1 LGIEGIYVKFKLI
14 VLPLLVWFAVAAG
27 FSESFRNPVRI
38 PTATDPFTVLT
49 ADLNGDGR
57 LDILWTA
64 AGSSLSEPWVV
75 HTLLAQAG
83 GGFVAGPVL
92 ALPAHTSPYCRVA
105 DETRDGTPDLVCV
118 EADQFAASV
127 WVYPGNGDGS
137 FSRPTDTPLPSSQA
151 NYWAPVLGSTADFN
165 GDGVPD
171 LVVGDGLNQ
180 RAYVLLGA
188 GDGTFTVVTQNAHF
202 PLYQSGDSYQ
212 AVDVNGDRHLD
223 LLFSNGAVLLGD
235 GTGQFKPGPGS
246 SFAGYGLCTFGK
258 FAGEPN
264 IDAAC
269 GQDLAVGGDIVGGT
283 QLLIYHGNGDG
294 SFNQTPIKTIT
305 YGDRTNEYNGYGTFR
320 TPIAVLDLNGDGI
333 PDILADAG
341 DGLTVLLGQKGL
353 GFTYPAHY
361 ATGYDPLSSFLLSQF
376 TWQTADL
383 NRDGLPDLIEAG
395 PNGVYVTYGRP
406 DGVFDTAPAYEL
418 AQVIGYETVADFN
431 EDGIPDIAVTGDQA
445 IELSLG
451 KGDGSFEYRTP
462 LPNGVA
468 DFSTPLSAANAH
480 IVHGD
485 FNGDHHQ
492 DILAVGS
499 SAIYQYNDYILFG
512 HGDGTFSAP
521 VLVSDSSLIYPEYYW
536 PQVFDF
542 NHDGKDD
549 LFTYDANNLYVALS
563 KGDGSFKTVTTALSA
578 AAIASTLQTQPAIA
592 DLNGDGKLDAI
603 FGGAANAVFFKGHG
617 DGSFDATGV
626 KLAIPAYK
634 GVAAQG
640 SAAVAVGDFDGDG
653 HKDIALLTTSGVL
666 FVYFG
671 KGGGAFAAGV
681 PAAAFNRSYGSL
693 NAADLNKDGLD
704 DFVLRSGGGNAVS
717 VVHSL
722 AGRKFGPEVNY
733 YAGAGL
739 ADLAIVDLN
748 GDGFPDLVFGNG
760 GSSLGANSVTVLM
773 NLGDSAGVTGE
784 LYALAEPSNT
794 ASPFQLV
801 ASLVAPDQSK
811 LTGSV
816 SFFIDGLAVG
826 SAALADNQASLTV
839 SHAYSAGLHSL
850 KATWAGNKTFAA
862 LTLAGKHQITAGYPT
877 SASIVTN
884 YNPVPLLNAVI
895 FSAVVQSTS
904 GTPAGSV
911 ALLDGKTTLA
921 KVVLTGGAAAYT
933 TSGLSAGTHTIIANF
948 LPATG
953 WASSSASLQQAV
965 SPINATTTLTVTP
978 TIIYAF
984 QPVTATVTVESP
996 GPVPTGTVTFSG
1008 DYSSLGTK
1016 TLVNGAAAFSTSF
1029 SYDGFHEISAQYSG
1043 DKNYNPG
1050 YAYVGAKVL
1059 INPTA
1064 TALNAAPNPATAG
1077 QTVSLTSTVT
1087 SNTVKNV
1094 FATGSVQFMDNGG
1107 SIGTAQLV
1115 SGVASIKLSSL
1126 AVGKHPLVASYLGV
1140 SGFGASQSATYTLV
1154 IAQAPSSTAL
1164 SASPNPATAGATV
1177 TFKAAVTGPRQPTG
1191 TVVFKEGAKP
1201 LSQAI
1206 DVDYQGVAS
1215 FSTSA
1220 LAVGTH
1226 TIVAVYSGDPNLN
1239 TSTSKP
1245 LQVKI
1250 VPKGGS

>member
-1 LGIEGIYVKFKLI
+1 MKFKLV
-14 VLPLLVWFAVAAG
+14 VLSSLVLVAAAAG
-27 FSESFRNPVRI
+27 FAESFRNPVRI
-38 PTATDPFTVLT
+38 PTATDPYAVLV

-57 LDILWTA
+57 LDILWT
-64 AGSSLSEPWVV
+64 GVGPSSSEPWTV

-83 GGFVAGPVL
+83 GSFAAGPVL
-92 ALPAHTSPYCRVA
+92 NLPAHVTPYCRVA
-105 DETRDGTPDLVCV
+105 DETRDGTPDLICPY
-118 EADQFAASV
+118 ADQLSAAIMV
-127 WVYPGNGDGS
+127 FPGNGDGS
-137 FSRPTDTPLPSSQA
+137 FGYPIETPLPSSQA
-151 NYWAPVLGSTADFN
+151 NYWAPVFGSTADFN

-171 LVVGDGLNQ
+171 FVIADALNQ
-180 RAYVLLGA
+180 RAFVLLGA
-188 GDGTFTVVTQNAHF
+188 GDGTFTLVTQNAHF

-212 AVDVNGDRHLD
+212 ALDVNGDGHLD
-223 LLFSNGAVLLGD
+223 LLFANGVVLLGD
-235 GTGQFKPGPGS
+235 GTGQFKPGPS
-246 SFAGYGLCTFGK
+246 SGFAGYGLCTFGK
-258 FAGEPN
+258 LSGEPHV
-264 IDAAC
+264 DMVC
-269 GQDLAVGGDIVGGT
+269 GQELAVNGDIVGGT
-283 QLLIYHGNGDG
+283 QLLIFHGNGDG
-294 SFNQTPIKTIT
+294 SFNQAPIKTVT

-333 PDILADAG
+333 PDILAEAG

-353 GFTYPAHY
+353 GFSYPAHY
-361 ATGYDPLSSFLLSQF
+361 ATGYDPGSSPLLSQF
-376 TWQTADL
+376 TWQTADM
-383 NRDGLPDLIEAG
+383 NRDGLPDLIESG
-395 PNGVYVTYGRP
+395 PSGVYLTYGRP

-418 AQVIGYETVADFN
+418 TQVIGYEAVADFN
-431 EDGIPDIAVTGDQA
+431 EDGIPDIAATGDEA

-521 VLVSDSSLIYPEYYW
+521 VLVSNSSLNYPAYYW

-542 NHDGKDD
+542 NRDGKDD
-549 LFTYDANNLYVALS
+549 LFTYDASNLYVALS
-563 KGDGSFKTVTTALSA
+563 KGDGSFKTATTVLSA

-592 DLNGDGKLDAI
+592 DLNGDGKLDAV
-603 FGGAANAVFFKGHG
+603 FGGVANVVLFYGHG
-617 DGSFDATGV
+617 DGTFDATGV
-626 KLAIPAYK
+626 KLAIPAYQ

-653 HKDIALLTTSGVL
+653 HQDIALLTTSGVL

-681 PAAAFNRSYGSL
+681 PAAAFKLGYTNLY
-693 NAADLNKDGLD
+693 AADLNRDGLC
-704 DFVLRSGGGNAVS
+704 DFVLKSSGGSAVGI
-717 VVHSL
+717 VHSL

-748 GDGFPDLVFGNG
+748 GDGFPDMVFGNG

-773 NLGDSAGVTGE
+773 NLGDKAGVSGE
-784 LYALAEPSNT
+784 LYALAEPSIT
-794 ASPFQLV
+794 AGPFQLV
-801 ASLVAPDQSK
+801 ASLAAPDQSK

-816 SFFIDGLAVG
+816 SFFIDGQAAG

-839 SHAYSAGLHSL
+839 SHAYATGLHTL
-850 KATWAGNKTFAA
+850 KATWPGNKTFAA

-884 YNPVPLLNAVI
+884 YNPVPLLNPVTM
-895 FSAVVQSTS
+895 SAVVQSTS

-921 KVVLTGGAAAYT
+921 TVPLTGGAAAYT
-933 TSGLSAGTHTIIANF
+933 TSGLSAGAHAITANF
-948 LPATG
+948 LPAAG
-953 WASSSASLQQAV
+953 WASSSASLQQVV
-965 SPINATTTLTVTP
+965 SPINATTALTLTP
-978 TIIYAF
+978 TTIYAF
-984 QPVTATVTVESP
+984 QPMTGTVTVKSP
-996 GPVPTGTVTFSG
+996 GPVPTGTVAFSG
-1008 DYSSLGTK
+1008 DYLSLGTK
-1016 TLVNGAAAFSTSF
+1016 TLVNGAAALSTSF
-1029 SYDGFHEISAQYSG
+1029 SEAGYHELSAQYSG

-1050 YAYVGAKVL
+1050 YAYVSANVL
-1059 INPTA
+1059 TNPTA

-1077 QTVSLTSTVT
+1077 QTVTLASSVSSTT
-1087 SNTVKNV
+1087 IKNV
-1094 FATGSVQFMDNGG
+1094 FATGSVQLIDNGG

-1115 SGVASIKLSSL
+1115 NGVASIKLASL
-1126 AVGKHPLVASYLGV
+1126 AVGKHPIVASYPGV
-1140 SGFGASQSATYTLV
+1140 SGFAASQSATYTLV
-1154 IAQAPSSTAL
+1154 IAPAPSVTAL
-1164 SASPNPATAGATV
+1164 SAAPNPATAGVTV
-1177 TFKAAVTGPRQPTG
+1177 TFKAVVTGPRQPTG
-1191 TVVFKEGAKP
+1191 TVVFKEGAKS

-1215 FSTSA
+1215 FGTSA

-1226 TIVAVYSGDPNLN
+1226 TIVAVYSGDPNL
-1239 TSTSKP
+1239 TSSTSKP